1 MSHIEEIGQRWLDH
15 LAVERGLSSNTLS
28 NYRRDVQRYTQ
39 WLRSAGISS
48 LQAVTTNDVEHYVA
62 DVQRP
67 HGDQPGLSPT
77 SAGRALVVARGLHKF
92 ALLEGEVPIDVAAEV
107 SPPRTGKHLPE
118 TLTIAEVSRMLD
130 AIEMDADAT
139 PLDLRDRAL
148 LELLYATGARV
159 SEVLALD
166 IDAIA
171 EDAELIRVVGKGNKE
186 RVVPVGSAARRALD
200 AYLVR
205 ARPVLSRGKN
215 HAVFLNQRGGRLSRQ
230 SAWQIIKD
238 RAARAGLEHDISP
251 HTLRHSFAT
260 HLLEGGADVRS
271 VQELLGHSSVTTT
284 QIYTH
289 ITADN
294 LREMWRQAHPRP

>member
-1 MSHIEEIGQRWLDH
+1 MTQLGDIGRRWLDH
-15 LAVERGLSSNTLS
+15 LAVERGLSANTLS
-28 NYRRDVQRYTQ
+28 NYRRDVNRYTE
-39 WLRSAGISS
+39 WLRAAGITS
-48 LQAVTTNDVEHYVA
+48 LDAVTTTDVENYVA
-62 DVQRP
+62 DLQRP
-67 HGDQPGLSPT
+67 HGDQPGLSAT
-77 SAGRALVVARGLHKF
+77 SSGRALVVARGLHKF

-118 TLTIAEVSRMLD
+118 TLSIEEVSRMLD
-130 AIEMDADAT
+130 VIAMDADASA
-139 PLDLRDRAL
+139 LDLRDRAL

-166 IDAIA
+166 VDAIA
-171 EDAELIRVVGKGNKE
+171 DESGLIRVVGKGNKE
-186 RVVPVGSAARRALD
+186 RVVPVGNAARSALE

-215 HAVFLNQRGGRLSRQ
+215 HAIFLNQRGGRLSRQ

-238 RAARAGLEHDISP
+238 RATRAGLDHDISP

-289 ITADN
+289 ITAEN
-294 LREMWRQAHPRP
+294 LREMWRSAHPRP